1 MSGRGQ
7 VNTSQTEARRGAGW
21 GEAAGGGGLGIAG
34 VVIALIFALTGG
46 GSGGAADILRQI
58 DAPSSTTADPQPL
71 ECPNGAE
78 TNNACFVT
86 AVVNDVQATWQ
97 DLFRQG
103 AVQGT
108 YKVTKLV
115 LFTDATQSGCGQAS
129 SATGPFY
136 CPADSKVYLDLG
148 FFQEL

>member
-1 MSGRGQ
+1 MRVRGQ
-7 VNTSQTEARRGAGW
+7 VNTSQIEDRRGSRRGGAG
-21 GEAAGGGGLGIAG
+21 GGGGLGIA
-34 VVIALIFALTGG
+34 ALGIPPLFAPAGG

-58 DAPSSTTADPQPL
+58 DAPSSTTADSQPL

-103 AVQGT
+103 AVRGT

-129 SATGPFY
+129 SATG
-136 CPADSKVYLDLG
+136 
-148 FFQEL
+148 